1 MNKNK
6 LLEELKKQV
15 SDKKFSNILVIC
27 LILIFSLIAVNYFVT
42 NNTKEKKKEKDSNIS
57 YDDALK
63 VSYNSKYEKK
73 ETKALESLLEEMEG
87 VGNVVVKINFESDE
101 VKVPAYESTSQKST
115 TEENDNSGGTRV
127 NEQNNESS
135 TIVKSDDEPYILKV
149 DNPSVIGIAVIA
161 DGANDT
167 KIKSQ
172 IEKVVCSL
180 YDLPVNKVNVYP
192 RKK

>member
-6 LLEELKKQV
+6 LFEELKKLI
-15 SDKKFSNILVIC
+15 SDKKVSNILVVL
-27 LILIFSLIAVNYFVT
+27 LILMFSLITVNYFVT
-42 NNTKEKKKEKDSNIS
+42 SNTKEKKKEKNSNIS

-63 VSYNSKYEKK
+63 VSYNSSYEKK
-73 ETKALESLLEEMEG
+73 ETEALETLLEEMDG

-101 VKVPAYESTSQKST
+101 VKVPAYESSSQKST
-115 TEENDNSGGTRV
+115 TEENDNSGGKRV

-149 DNPSVIGIAVIA
+149 NNPNVIGIAVIA
-161 DGANDT
+161 DGATDT
-167 KIKSQ
+167 KIKSE